1 MVGSSPRPPTEKSS
15 PKNRGARALK
25 IGAMIGLCGAG
36 GAAVGYG
43 MGEPA
48 RVIAEPFHFIGVI
61 AAAFL
66 VLGGTTAVI
75 FFFALR
81 PVRTTDGAGGA
92 GGDGSDITFAETE
105 NAKAAVAI
113 SGSLMFV
120 ALAYLI
126 GAGTGVSPHATLAVT
141 PQAILLGL
149 AGVAPM
155 LLVLVSLETIKHPR
169 MIAFRDHQI
178 RFFAN
183 IGFRFTPLRILLM
196 SLGAGIGEELLFRGA
211 LQAWLD
217 DSLPV
222 ALAIILPSVVFGLLH
237 NNNLIYMIIAGV
249 IGLYLGVLFAVT
261 GNILVPIIAHT
272 VYDVIAFAYTNILI
286 RRYPPEPTPAPE
298 PDRAT

>member
-1 MVGSSPRPPTEKSS
+1 
-15 PKNRGARALK
+15 
-25 IGAMIGLCGAG
+25 MIGLCGAG

-48 RVIAEPFHFIGVI
+48 RVVAEPFHFIGVI
-61 AAAFL
+61 VAAFL

-81 PVRTTDGAGGA
+81 PARTTDGKGGE
-92 GGDGSDITFAETE
+92 GSDITFAETE

-113 SGSLMFV
+113 RGSLMFV

-126 GAGTGVSPHATLAVT
+126 AAGTGVSPHATLAVT
-141 PQAILLGL
+141 PQAIFLGL

-298 PDRAT
+298 PDLAT